1 MAQDVKDFDF
11 ETADLQ
17 AYLENVKGL
26 HIVYRNKMLGILKS
40 ENNEMPRMAEFIN
53 DLDRA
58 AEGFDKDGNAVT
70 PVKLMTP
77 AFRAGFVTVFN
88 MNAHQDHQIQ

>member
-26 HIVYRNKMLGILKS
+26 NIVYRNKMLGILKS
-40 ENNEMPRMAEFIN
+40 ENNEMPRMAEFLN
-53 DLDRA
+53 NLDRQ
-58 AEGFDKDGNAVT
+58 AEGFDKDGNPIT
-70 PVKLMTP
+70 PVNLMTP
-77 AFRAGFVTVFN
+77 AFRAGFVTLFN
-88 MNAHQDHQIQ
+88 MNARPEHHVK